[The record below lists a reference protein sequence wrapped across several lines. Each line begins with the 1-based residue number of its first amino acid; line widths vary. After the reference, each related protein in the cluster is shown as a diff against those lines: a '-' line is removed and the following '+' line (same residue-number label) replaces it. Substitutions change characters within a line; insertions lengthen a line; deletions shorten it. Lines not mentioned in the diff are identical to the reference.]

1 MPGSSCLGQYADSVM
16 PGQRFLSL
24 MAQMTIFFI
33 TGIKR
38 SENPPVSMGV
48 LSESGHYPCRC
59 GSTLAA
65 ARGHI
70 THILSFSIRKV
81 PALRDGC
88 SSFIPM
94 ALKKS
99 NCAKSDKIQLSSN
112 NTFQPQLHSQSSS
125 AHHLQRIVIQLFQIK
140 RKSSRC
146 ITTAALF

>member
-1 MPGSSCLGQYADSVM
+1 MPGAICRLRYAGATLSITYGTNDDFFHLRDKKIGKSAGFYWDFTRIMASPVQTQLYYSSHKS
-16 PGQRFLSL
+16 
-24 MAQMTIFFI
+24 
-33 TGIKR
+33 
-38 SENPPVSMGV
+38 
-48 LSESGHYPCRC
+48 
-59 GSTLAA
+59 
-65 ARGHI
+65 HI